1 MKKLVLVL
9 AVFLSAC
16 STTVPVKQKFPE
28 APNKLMTK
36 CPNLDE
42 VPAGTTAL
50 SDFLKV
56 VVKNYSTYYQC
67 AVIADG
73 WQEWY
78 QVQKIISEEA
88 NK

>member
-1 MKKLVLVL
+1 MKKIILVLT
-9 AVFLSAC
+9 VFLAAC

-28 APNKLMTK
+28 APSKLMFK
-36 CPNLDE
+36 CPDLDM
-42 VPAGTTAL
+42 VANDTTSLADL
-50 SDFLKV
+50 LKV

-67 AVIADG
+67 VIVAEG

-78 QVQKIISEEA
+78 QIQKIISEEA

>member
-1 MKKLVLVL
+1 MKKFILVL
-9 AVFLSAC
+9 AMFLTAC
-16 STTVPVKQKFPE
+16 STAVPVKQKFPE
-28 APNKLMTK
+28 APSKLMTK
-36 CPNLDE
+36 CPDLDM
-42 VPAGTTAL
+42 VANDTTSLADL
-50 SDFLKV
+50 LKV

-67 AVIADG
+67 AVVADG